1 MYEESNN
8 MVMPVSPIGGY
19 GNGGF
24 GGDWGWIILL
34 LLFAGGFGNG
44 FGGFGGGE
52 IYPWMNQADIT
63 TNGFQNLATQ
73 NQISAISSGIGDL
86 QTQLCGGLAGVT
98 AAVTNGFAQSEIA
111 NNARQIADMNQNF
124 ANQTAILQGMNGLQG
139 QLAQCCCDNRLAT
152 CQTQNIVQNEANA
165 TRFADANN
173 TRDIVDATNRN
184 GQMILDKLCS
194 LELDVKNDK
203 ILELQNQLNI
213 ATFNASQLSQNNY
226 LQNALTAQTQ
236 YIMSVYPPTTTP
248 ATAAKF

>member
-1 MYEESNN
+1 MAYEESNN
-8 MVMPVSPIGGY
+8 MVMPVTPFGGN
-19 GNGGF
+19 GGGF

-44 FGGFGGGE
+44 FGGFGGGD

-63 TNGFQNLATQ
+63 SSGFQNLATQ
-73 NQISAISSGIGDL
+73 NQISSIQSGVGDL
-86 QTQLCGGLAGVT
+86 QTQLCGGFAGVT
-98 AAVTNGFAQSEIA
+98 AAITNGFAQNEIA
-111 NNARQIADMNQNF
+111 NNARQIADMNQSF
-124 ANQTAILQGMNGLQG
+124 ANQTAILQGFNGLQG

-194 LELDVKNDK
+194 LELDAKNDK

-213 ATFNASQLSQNNY
+213 ATFNASQTAQNGY

-236 YIMSVYPPTTTP
+236 YIMSVYPPTTP
-248 ATAAKF
+248 ATAVR